1 MAAQKRHWNWLVLAL
16 SAGASGCILPG
27 GDVDPVLHPG
37 TPVGITALR
46 IPVDRFVIPVPAPAG
61 FSSTYQRMLVERQR
75 LARKKPEREAQTKSS
90 GGDRKDDVDAAA
102 KSATPPA

>member
-1 MAAQKRHWNWLVLAL
+1 VAAQKRHWNWLVLAL

-61 FSSTYQRMLVERQR
+61 FSSTYRHNRTRYTLVSITCPLKRPWNMCPTRWWR
-75 LARKKPEREAQTKSS
+75 LFHHRAYVPLR
-90 GGDRKDDVDAAA
+90 
-102 KSATPPA
+102 